1 MVISHT
7 CFDETKIEDGQVV
20 PLRMTDWRD
29 GQSIIRNWPLSDE
42 GQAKNDVA
50 GQIVD
55 WRPGKPETAV
65 RRNMSGNI
73 LDDEDGSNRAC
84 LVAEAHERGC

>member
-1 MVISHT
+1 M
-7 CFDETKIEDGQVV
+7 V

-29 GQSIIRNWPLSDE
+29 RQSIIRNWPLSDE
-42 GQAKNDVA
+42 GQAKNDVS

-55 WRPGKPETAV
+55 WQPGKPETAV
-65 RRNMSGNI
+65 RRNISGNI